1 MQAPEIPAGV
11 EEPEL
16 TPAERRLADSR
27 AAIEA
32 LIAPGPDSFPRS
44 ETMRFL
50 LSGKGKLVALGAF
63 AGLSAV
69 NPKLALGLIRF
80 LPLGKLPIA
89 RMVQSLQFLR
99 R

>member
-1 MQAPEIPAGV
+1 MTA
-11 EEPEL
+11 
-16 TPAERRLADSR
+16 AERRLAESR

-32 LIAPGPDSFPRS
+32 LIAPIPGDFPRS

-50 LSGKGKLVALGAF
+50 LSGKGKMVALGAF
-63 AGLSAV
+63 AGLTAV

-89 RMVQSLQFLR
+89 RMVQSLQALR

>member
-1 MQAPEIPAGV
+1 MQAPEIPVGV
-11 EEPEL
+11 EEPEP
-16 TPAERRLADSR
+16 TPAERRLAESR

-32 LIAPGPDSFPRS
+32 LLVPGPESFPRS

-50 LSGKGKLVALGAF
+50 LSGKGRMVALGAF

-89 RMVQSLQFLR
+89 RILQSLQTLR